1 MNLTPAALKT
11 PRRKEFKKAMK
22 YLSESQSSS
31 FLCVFASLRE
41 TFVFSKP

>member
-1 MNLTPAALKT
+1 MNLTPASLKT
-11 PRRKEFKKAMK
+11 PRRKEFQKAMK

-41 TFVFSKP
+41 TFVFAKP